1 MPVAMA
7 GAMKPSGGM
16 TSSRSTLGRMSA
28 EERTRTALGPALQW
42 YGMYTDRPEVLSSN
56 AMAGLSSSDNRA
68 EASGSA
74 IWSDSATIH
83 RYRWDE
89 KHVKKRPDMPEP
101 TQPGAARDGAALAK
115 LKEQRDLA
123 AKNTSPPSSPY
134 LRTRPSL
141 LSQRATL
148 SERMNSPPRI
158 SPHSAS
164 ARADFGLSGGAGF
177 DVKEYTAEEWA
188 SLGRSRGYGPHAIT
202 RTQPGYPK
210 PGTEYPRPACR
221 PSSAASATAS
231 VAASAPVTLRAK
243 ADSGALWG
251 WESPVAA
258 VTGGADT
265 NTLHTQPSKWKS
277 PRAGI
282 LAAVTCRS
290 QGESAR
296 LARVEEL
303 HVKLG
308 IDKVVTT
315 QPRVDAT
322 PQAGHHTAPNSRMH
336 SVGYG
341 LNAAGGGGG
350 QGAESGRDRRWL

>member
-141 LSQRATL
+141 RCGWTEH
-148 SERMNSPPRI
+148 SERTAGRRGRNPMSILQCETSSP
-158 SPHSAS
+158 A
-164 ARADFGLSGGAGF
+164 
-177 DVKEYTAEEWA
+177 
-188 SLGRSRGYGPHAIT
+188 
-202 RTQPGYPK
+202 
-210 PGTEYPRPACR
+210 AC
-221 PSSAASATAS
+221 
-231 VAASAPVTLRAK
+231 
-243 ADSGALWG
+243 
-251 WESPVAA
+251 
-258 VTGGADT
+258 
-265 NTLHTQPSKWKS
+265 
-277 PRAGI
+277 
-282 LAAVTCRS
+282 
-290 QGESAR
+290 
-296 LARVEEL
+296 
-303 HVKLG
+303 KL
-308 IDKVVTT
+308 
-315 QPRVDAT
+315 
-322 PQAGHHTAPNSRMH
+322 
-336 SVGYG
+336 
-341 LNAAGGGGG
+341 
-350 QGAESGRDRRWL
+350 

>member
-7 GAMKPSGGM
+7 GAMRPSGGLS
-16 TSSRSTLGRMSA
+16 SSRSTLGRMSE

-42 YGMYTDRPEVLSSN
+42 YGMYHDRPEVLSS
-56 AMAGLSSSDNRA
+56 MAGLSKRDNRA
-68 EASGSA
+68 EAGGSA
-74 IWSDSATIH
+74 SWSDSAVIS

-89 KHVKKRPDMPEP
+89 KHVKRRPDMPEP
-101 TQPGAARDGAALAK
+101 TQPGTVRDGAALTK
-115 LKEQRDLA
+115 LKEQRDQA
-123 AKNTSPPSSPY
+123 SRNGSPPSSPY

-148 SERMNSPPRI
+148 TERMNSPPRA

-164 ARADFGLSGGAGF
+164 ARAGFGSSAGF

-188 SLGRSRGYGPHAIT
+188 SLGRARAPAIT

-210 PGTEYPRPACR
+210 PGTLYPHPDRPA
-221 PSSAASATAS
+221 SAP
-231 VAASAPVTLRAK
+231 SAPVTLRAK
-243 ADSGALWG
+243 VDSGALWG
-251 WESPVAA
+251 WESPA
-258 VTGGADT
+258 
-265 NTLHTQPSKWKS
+265 PSAGKSSLWTS

-282 LAAVTCRS
+282 LAAATCRS
-290 QGESAR
+290 QGEAAR

-303 HVKLG
+303 HAKLG

-322 PQAGHHTAPNSRMH
+322 PQAGHHTM
-336 SVGYG
+336 
-341 LNAAGGGGG
+341 
-350 QGAESGRDRRWL
+350 GAESGRDRRWL